1 MTAPADLA
9 LQQGGMPY
17 RQQTPA
23 ECLSLDHQVTI
34 GKPTQ
39 CESTPTL
46 EPHTVTEDSTVDQ
59 IHTEPSHSCVPQ
71 PTTIS
76 WSMTGNPPILL
87 LSWNSRSTTHP
98 DRRETQ
104 KRPST

>member
-59 IHTEPSHSCVPQ
+59 IHTEPHIPAYPNRPQ
-71 PTTIS
+71 
-76 WSMTGNPPILL
+76 
-87 LSWNSRSTTHP
+87 SRGL
-98 DRRETQ
+98 
-104 KRPST
+104 